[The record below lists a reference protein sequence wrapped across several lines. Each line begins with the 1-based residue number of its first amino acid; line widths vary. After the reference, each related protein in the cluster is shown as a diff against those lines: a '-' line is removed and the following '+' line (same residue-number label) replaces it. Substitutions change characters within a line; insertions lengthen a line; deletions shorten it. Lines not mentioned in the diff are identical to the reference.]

1 MDRMRMPGPPSAGS
15 IDLSITALVIFGI
28 LFFPTVYITYKHGKP
43 GMMCWPILVSF
54 FLMRFAYDIEH
65 ILRRNEP
72 DIPTAVTMITYP
84 GIVVCLAYTII
95 GMIFEAM
102 NLVSTPSGRWSRKAV
117 LGVIHLGTLLG
128 VALAS
133 LGGTPS
139 KERPGQV
146 TNPTIEKAG
155 NIIML
160 VMMLVVLGWWWHAAQ
175 RVFSAMQETNFGAA
189 RALVIAALPGVFIQ
203 LIRQVHGV
211 YFAFTR
217 DATLDPITGSLGTK
231 IILMFVP
238 QLCIVVIAVASGWM
252 SKNARPRPKIS
263 RIESIDIEIS
273 RGWVSA

>member
-1 MDRMRMPGPPSAGS
+1 MDRMPPPPSAGS

-28 LFFPTVYITYKHGKP
+28 LFFPTVYITFKHGKP
-43 GMMCWPILVSF
+43 GMLCWPILMSF

-128 VALAS
+128 IALAS

-160 VMMLVVLGWWWHAAQ
+160 VIMLVVLGWWWHAAQ
-175 RVFSAMQETNFGAA
+175 RVFSAMQEANFGAA
-189 RALVIAALPGVFIQ
+189 RALVVAALPGVFYSVDTTGPRR
-203 LIRQVHGV
+203 LLCLHPR
-211 YFAFTR
+211 R
-217 DATLDPITGSLGTK
+217 DPGSNYWK
-231 IILMFVP
+231 P
-238 QLCIVVIAVASGWM
+238 RGWM

-273 RGWVSA
+273 RGWVRQDERAGV